1 MTDTVH
7 QRRLAAILVA
17 DAVGFSR
24 RMAEDETAAL
34 RAIGACLEALEIVA
48 GLNGGRIVKTMG
60 DGLLADFASVVN
72 AVSAA
77 AAMQT
82 RLAERARDL
91 PDAAHFAF
99 RIGVHVGDVVISG
112 DDLLGEGV
120 NVAARL
126 EAAADPGGVLI
137 SSSAYEHVAGKL
149 ELAFEDR
156 GRMTLKGLPEPMRV
170 FALPGFAPPPAPN
183 APPLPDKPSIAVLPF
198 VNMSSDPEQDFFADG
213 LSEDI
218 ITALA
223 SVPSL
228 FVVSRN
234 SSFTYKGA
242 AVDVRDVGRDL
253 GVAYVLEG
261 SVRRAG
267 SRLRVTGQLVD
278 AQNGAHLWADRLD
291 GNLDDVF
298 ELQDQVTKSVVA
310 AIAPE
315 IHIAEQARAVSK
327 RPENL
332 SAYDHL
338 LRALSSLGRAQTRQA
353 ISHVDAALEAAPEYP
368 RALGLRAWLHTLQ
381 NGWLGDD
388 TFENHASVGLICA
401 EKALE
406 KGGEDD
412 ETAAYAHYALAYFSD
427 AEVDR
432 ALAFLRGV
440 TQRRPSFLWA
450 LTSLGILEGLQG
462 NAEAGIEYAADAI
475 RLCPRDPLAFR
486 AHLAMCCSVFYSNR
500 PGVEYVEHGRAALA
514 RNPTIFS
521 THVQFVTCLHEAG
534 EVDGCASAK
543 RELFARWPD
552 ASISRYRELFLQNRN
567 YNRHAR
573 LIEDR
578 MRAAGIPDQAASAD
592 SSELDSNTV
601 Q

>member
-1 MTDTVH
+1 MTQSVPN
-7 QRRLAAILVA
+7 RRLAAILIA
-17 DAVGFSR
+17 DAVGFST
-24 RMAEDETAAL
+24 RMAEDEVSAL
-34 RAIGACLEALEIVA
+34 RAINACLEALETVA
-48 GLNGGRIVKTMG
+48 GLNGGRIVKTLG
-60 DGLLADFASVVN
+60 DGLLAEFASVVN

-91 PDAAHFAF
+91 PEAANFDF
-99 RIGVHVGDVVISG
+99 RIGVHVGDVVASG

-126 EAAADPGGVLI
+126 EAAADPRGVLI
-137 SSSAYEHVAGKL
+137 SASTYEHVAGKL
-149 ELAFEDR
+149 ELQFEDR
-156 GRMTLKGLPEPMRV
+156 GLLKLKGIPQPVGV
-170 FALPGFAPPPAPN
+170 FALPGLAAPPAPD
-183 APPLPDKPSIAVLPF
+183 APTLPNKPSIAVLPF
-198 VNMSSDPEQDFFADG
+198 INMSSDPEQGFFADG
-213 LSEDI
+213 LTEDI

-223 SVPSL
+223 SVHTL

-242 AVDVRDVGRDL
+242 AVDVRDVSRDL

-267 SRLRVTGQLVD
+267 QRLRISGQLID
-278 AQNGAHLWADRLD
+278 ARSGAHLWADRLD

-298 ELQDQVTKSVVA
+298 ELQDQVTKAVVA

-332 SAYDHL
+332 TAYDHL

-353 ISHVDAALEAAPEYP
+353 ITHVDAAIQAAPNYP

-381 NGWLGDD
+381 NGWLGEDR
-388 TFENHASVGLICA
+388 FENHARAGLSCA

-406 KGGEDD
+406 QGGDDD
-412 ETAAYAHYALAYFSD
+412 ETAAYAHYAQAYFSD
-427 AEVDR
+427 LEADR
-432 ALAFLRGV
+432 ALTFFRGV
-440 TQRRPSFLWA
+440 THRRPSFLWA

-462 NAEAGIEYAADAI
+462 DAEAGIDYAARAI

-486 AHLAMCCSVFYSNR
+486 AHLAMCCSIFYSNR
-500 PGVEYVEHGRAALA
+500 PGVEYLPHGRAALA
-514 RNPTIFS
+514 QNPTIFS
-521 THVQFVTCLHEAG
+521 TYVQFVTCLHEAG
-534 EVDGCASAK
+534 EERACAVAK

-552 ASISRYRELFLQNRN
+552 ASVSRYRSLFLQNRN
-567 YNRHAR
+567 YNRHA
-573 LIEDR
+573 DR
-578 MRAAGIPDQAASAD
+578 IDERIRATGIP
-592 SSELDSNTV
+592 E
-601 Q
+601 